1 MRQLFLARAVAVL
14 IAALFTV
21 SMSHA
26 QVTAAATVPGAVKP
40 KHKVVFQ
47 VSESDPK
54 KWELTMSNVR
64 NVQSDLGKDNVTIE
78 VVAYGPGLAML
89 FLESAAANRV
99 TEAQRA
105 GVKVVACENTMHAQK
120 LTKDDM
126 LGGISYV
133 PAGVSEIM
141 LLQEAGYSYVRP

>member
-1 MRQLFLARAVAVL
+1 MRHSIFARSLVILALHVCMM
-14 IAALFTV
+14 
-21 SMSHA
+21 SSHA
-26 QVTAAATVPGAVKP
+26 QSKLGVPDAAVV

-47 VSESDPK
+47 VSDNDPK

-64 NVQSDLGKDNVTIE
+64 NVQTDLGKDHVIIE

-89 FLESAAANRV
+89 QLDSAAANRV
-99 TEAQRA
+99 ADAQRA
-105 GVKVVACENTMHAQK
+105 GVKLVACENTMHAQK

-126 LGGISYV
+126 LSGIGYV
-133 PAGVSEIM
+133 AAGVSELM

>member
-1 MRQLFLARAVAVL
+1 MRQVFNNRLGAFL
-14 IAALFTV
+14 IAASLTAPI
-21 SMSHA
+21 SYA
-26 QVTAAATVPGAVKP
+26 QVTTAVSGAVKP
-40 KHKVVFQ
+40 PHKVVFQ
-47 VSESDPK
+47 VSENDPK

-64 NVQSDLGKDNVTIE
+64 NVQSDLGKDNVTVE

-89 FLESAAANRV
+89 QLDSAAANRI
-99 TEAQRA
+99 TDAQRA

-126 LGGISYV
+126 LNGISYA

>member
-1 MRQLFLARAVAVL
+1 MKHSFNASVFVLAISLAFCGT
-14 IAALFTV
+14 AA
-21 SMSHA
+21 HA
-26 QVTAAATVPGAVKP
+26 QAKAAATNSALP

-47 VSESDPK
+47 VSDNDPK
-54 KWELTMSNVR
+54 KWELTMSNIR
-64 NVQSDLGKDNVTIE
+64 NIQADLGKDNIAVE

-89 FLESAAANRV
+89 RLESPASNRV
-99 TEAQRA
+99 ADALRE

-120 LTKDDM
+120 LAKDDM

-141 LLQEAGYSYVRP
+141 SLQEAGYAYVRP

>member
-1 MRQLFLARAVAVL
+1 MHLFNARLVTVL
-14 IAALFTV
+14 SAALFAV
-21 SMSHA
+21 PISHA
-26 QVTAAATVPGAVKP
+26 QVKTAASDTVKP
-40 KHKVVFQ
+40 RHKVVFQ
-47 VSESDPK
+47 VSENDPK

-64 NVQSDLGKDNVTIE
+64 NVQSDLGKDNVTVE

-89 FLESAAANRV
+89 QLDSAAANRI
-99 TEAQRA
+99 TDAQRA

-126 LGGISYV
+126 LNGISYA